1 VTLLVPSAHT
11 VAVLLDD
18 ALVTLNRAVGVL
30 RRRNVPVEGLALH
43 PSGTAGLSRL
53 TFVLK
58 ADAVT
63 ADRVAQQ
70 FQKMTGVR
78 SVMVLGGEDI
88 TSEAKQ

>member
-1 VTLLVPSAHT
+1 MPADHT

-18 ALVTLNRAVGVL
+18 ALVTLNRAVCVL
-30 RRRNVPVEGLALH
+30 RRRNVPVEGLAVH

-58 ADAVT
+58 TDALT

-70 FQKMTGVR
+70 LHKMIGVR
-78 SVMVLGGEDI
+78 SVMVLTGEES
-88 TSEAKQ
+88 TREVQP

>member
-1 VTLLVPSAHT
+1 M
-11 VAVLLDD
+11 AVLLDD

-43 PSGTAGLSRL
+43 PSGTAGVSRL

-58 ADAVT
+58 TDAAT

-70 FQKMTGVR
+70 FHKMIGVR
-78 SVMVLGGEDI
+78 SVMLLSSDDA
-88 TSEAKQ
+88 TTEARP

>member
-1 VTLLVPSAHT
+1 VPSAHT

-18 ALVTLNRAVGVL
+18 ALLTLNRAVGVL
-30 RRRNVPVEGLALH
+30 RRRNVAVEGLAVY

-58 ADAVT
+58 TDAVT

-70 FQKMTGVR
+70 FHKMIGVR
-78 SVMVLGGEDI
+78 SVMVLTGEE
-88 TSEAKQ
+88 SAREVQP

>member
-1 VTLLVPSAHT
+1 MPSAHT

-18 ALVTLNRAVGVL
+18 ALLTLDRAVGVL
-30 RRRNVPVEGLALH
+30 RRRNVPVEGLAVH

-58 ADAVT
+58 TDTVT

-70 FQKMTGVR
+70 FHKLIGVR
-78 SVMVLGGEDI
+78 SVMVLTGEES
-88 TSEAKQ
+88 TTEVQP